1 MWLNFFETLNT
12 CFILFS
18 LVGVYA
24 QLRTI
29 WRRKQDGEQQATHIL
44 SLKMFFISFLAYYSF
59 FVYGMSIQPFN
70 HYIVWP
76 RLGASLLVGAILFE
90 IWQDRKSTPSL
101 MCVLS
106 ALVLL
111 VGGCMFGI
119 FGHAYDDQGKQV
131 MAAMIVC
138 ITVLIAVGYRNQIT
152 LVLQAGDTGALD
164 KKMSLFILLM
174 DCSTIAFALCMGLKQ
189 GWPLLLL
196 ASVSAIT
203 KIVLL
208 YLFRWVRISAVARR
222 RREQPST

>member
-1 MWLNFFETLNT
+1 MSVDFFGTINT

-18 LVGVYA
+18 LLGVFS

-29 WRRKQDGEQQATHIL
+29 WRRKHANEQHPTHIL
-44 SLKMFFISFLAYYSF
+44 SLKMFSISFLAYYSF

-76 RLGASLLVGAILFE
+76 RLCASILVAFILYE
-90 IWQDRKSTPSL
+90 LWKDRKTISTL
-101 MCVLS
+101 VCVVT
-106 ALVLL
+106 ALFLL
-111 VGGCMFGI
+111 AVGSVFGI
-119 FGHAYDDQGKQV
+119 FGHAYEDQGKQV

-138 ITVLIAVGYRNQIT
+138 ITFLIAHGYFNQISI
-152 LVLQAGDTGALD
+152 VINAGDTGALD

-174 DCSTIAFALCMGLKQ
+174 DFSTIAFAISMGLSQ

-196 ASVSAIT
+196 ATVSAIT

-208 YLFRWVRISAVARR
+208 YLFRWARLSNVAKRR
-222 RREQPST
+222 RATCNS